1 VRCKCSGRDVL
12 PVDVCEALVSI
23 KLVVC
28 AGAWVIHAGDFY
40 SLLRRRSADDGR
52 RE

>member
-1 VRCKCSGRDVL
+1 MRCECSGRDVL
-12 PVDVCEALVSI
+12 PVEMCEALRSI

-28 AGAWVIHAGDFY
+28 AGAWVIHVGDFY
-40 SLLRRRSADDGR
+40 SLLIRRSADDGR